1 MAEHEGVMFG
11 QGKGLFLCGHNYKV
25 LKNLQNARVGDKI
38 IIEIV
43 YGANIFRRFMKI
55 GMYLV
60 SLSVGRQPVIII
72 GGMSARRR

>member
-1 MAEHEGVMFG
+1 MAEYEGVMFG

-43 YGANIFRRFMKI
+43 YGANIFRRFMKT
-55 GMYLV
+55 GMCLV
-60 SLSVGRQPVIII
+60 SLPVGRQPVIII
-72 GGMSARRR
+72 GGMPARRR